1 MAADFRSIQTLVKQ
15 KEHNEVA
22 PNIQLQKEAAIGDA
36 QRKEKVEE
44 PKYRYR
50 SVEDKRTQQSNYNE
64 NKAGKYY
71 GENEQLNINSEN
83 WINMLCDK

>member
-1 MAADFRSIQTLVKQ
+1 MKQ

-50 SVEDKRTQQSNYNE
+50 SVEVKRTQQSNYNE